1 MLPAG
6 PLWQSAGMGLDLAQL
21 LAVSVFR
28 ALDVDPAGRILAG
41 SDEGGSMQLVEIS
54 PDGSARTLTALP
66 GPCTGRYLPG
76 ERTVV
81 VSHDD
86 GGNERGQL
94 SLLRLPAP
102 GGPPGGGQETG
113 SQETGSRPAALAD
126 LEPLVHDPRYVH
138 RLADVSAGR
147 ICYLT
152 NRRDGVSFEAV
163 LRDLA
168 TGAEQTAFASEGGIS
183 EAVASPDGRWLA
195 VSVPSAAA
203 NSDQILLADLG
214 QPPGPGR
221 LRALTGAGENA
232 SQGRLQW
239 LPGSDGLI
247 VTTNRNREF
256 TGIARYDLGS
266 ESWTWLITDDS
277 ADLAGWVSPDGSA
290 ILVERNDD
298 GASVLT
304 LHDMATGAGRDV
316 PLPAAGCITDIPLPD
331 PCWSAD
337 SRTVAMSIAAAD
349 LPGDVLLAD
358 PATARIRVLTNSARY
373 LGGAAPARP
382 EAHQIPAPDGEMV
395 PCLVYRSGDPADP
408 ALAQS
413 AVLVIHGGPE
423 SQAKRNFNP
432 LVQALAAAGHT
443 VLVPNVRGSTG
454 YGKRW
459 YSADDVSRRLD
470 SVADLAAIHAY
481 LPKLGVDQARAALYG
496 GSYGGYM
503 VLAGLAFQPELWAAG
518 VDIVGISSLVTF
530 LENTSAYRRAQ
541 REREYG
547 SLAHDRDFLIAA
559 SPLTRIEAIRA
570 PLFIIHGANDPR
582 VPLSEAEQLHAALT
596 ARGQECELLVY
607 ADEGHGLARRANKLD
622 AYPKALAFLARHLGS

>member
-1 MLPAG
+1 
-6 PLWQSAGMGLDLAQL
+6 MGLDLAQL

-28 ALDVDPAGRILAG
+28 AFDADSAGRILAG
-41 SDEGGSMQLVEIS
+41 SDERGSMQLAEIS
-54 PDGSARTLTALP
+54 PDGSTVTLTALP
-66 GPCTGRYLPG
+66 GPCSGRYLPG

-86 GGNERGQL
+86 GGNERRQL
-94 SLLRLPAP
+94 SLLRLPLPA
-102 GGPPGGGQETG
+102 GPAG
-113 SQETGSRPAALAD
+113 LAD
-126 LEPLVHDPRYVH
+126 LEPLVHDPHYMH
-138 RLADVSAGR
+138 TLADVSAGR

-152 NRRDGVSFEAV
+152 NRRDGVRFDAI

-168 TGAEQTAFASEGGIS
+168 TGAEETAFASEGGIS
-183 EAVASPDGRWLA
+183 EAALSPDGRWLA
-195 VSVPSAAA
+195 VSVPSALA
-203 NSDQILLADLG
+203 NSDQILLADLTR
-214 QPPGPGR
+214 PPGPGR
-221 LRALTGAGENA
+221 LRALTGAGEHA
-232 SQGRLQW
+232 SQERLQW

-247 VTTNRNREF
+247 ASTNRNREF
-256 TGIARYDLGS
+256 TGVARYSLAA
-266 ESWTWLITDDS
+266 ESWTWLITDE
-277 ADLAGWVSPDGSA
+277 AHDLAGWMSPDGSL

-298 GASVLT
+298 GASALT
-304 LHDMATGAGRDV
+304 LHDGATGAALRDV
-316 PLPAAGCITDIPLPD
+316 PLPAAGCVTDVPLPD
-331 PCWSAD
+331 PSWSPDGRAI
-337 SRTVAMSIAAAD
+337 AMSIAAAG
-349 LPGDVLLAD
+349 LPGDVLLVD
-358 PATARIRVLTNSARY
+358 PATAGVRALTSSARS
-373 LGGAAPARP
+373 LGRSAAALP
-382 EAHQIPAPDGEMV
+382 EAHQIPSPDGELV
-395 PCLVYRSGDPADP
+395 PCLVYRSEDPADP
-408 ALAQS
+408 GLAES

-443 VLVPNVRGSTG
+443 VLVPNVRGSVG

-459 YSADDVSRRLD
+459 YSADDVTLRLE

-547 SLAHDRDFLIAA
+547 SLEHDRDFLLAA
-559 SPLTRIEAIRA
+559 SPLTWIEEIRA

-607 ADEGHGLARRANKLD
+607 ADEGHGLGKRANKLD
-622 AYPKALAFLARHLGS
+622 AYPKALAFLARHLAS

>member
-1 MLPAG
+1 
-6 PLWQSAGMGLDLAQL
+6 MGLDLAQL
-21 LAVSVFR
+21 LAVSVFQ
-28 ALDVDPAGRILAG
+28 AFDADSAGRILAG
-41 SDEGGSMQLVEIS
+41 SDEAGSMQLTEIS
-54 PDGSARTLTALP
+54 PDGSAVTLTALP
-66 GPCTGRYLPG
+66 GPCSGRYLPG

-86 GGNERGQL
+86 GGNERKQL
-94 SLLRLPAP
+94 SLLRLPLPA
-102 GGPPGGGQETG
+102 GPAG
-113 SQETGSRPAALAD
+113 LAD
-126 LEPLVHDPRYVH
+126 LEPLVHDPRYMH
-138 RLADVSAGR
+138 LLADVSAGR

-152 NRRDGVSFEAV
+152 NRRDGVRFDAV

-168 TGAEQTAFASEGGIS
+168 TGTEETAFASEGGIH

-195 VSVPSAAA
+195 VGVPSALA
-203 NSDQILLADLG
+203 NSDQILLVDLT

-221 LRALTGAGENA
+221 LRALTGAGEHA
-232 SQGRLQW
+232 SQERLQW

-247 VTTNRNREF
+247 ASTNRNREF
-256 TGIARYDLGS
+256 TAIARYSLAA
-266 ESWTWLITDDS
+266 ESWTWLITDEER
-277 ADLAGWVSPDGSA
+277 DLAGWLSPDGSL

-304 LHDMATGAGRDV
+304 LHDGATGAPLRDV
-316 PLPAAGCITDIPLPD
+316 PLPAAGCVTAIRLPD
-331 PCWSAD
+331 PRWSPDGRAI
-337 SRTVAMSIAAAD
+337 AMSIAAAD
-349 LPGDVLLAD
+349 MPGDVLLAD
-358 PATARIRVLTNSARY
+358 AATARVRALTSSARY
-373 LGGAAPARP
+373 LGGSAAALP
-382 EAHQIPAPDGEMV
+382 EAHQIPAPDGELV
-395 PCLVYRSGDPADP
+395 PCLVYRSEDAADP
-408 ALAQS
+408 GLAES

-423 SQAKRNFNP
+423 SQAKRDFNP

-443 VLVPNVRGSTG
+443 VLVPNVRGSVG

-459 YSADDVSRRLD
+459 YSADDVTLRLE

-481 LPKLGVDQARAALYG
+481 LPKLGVDPARAALYG

-547 SLAHDRDFLIAA
+547 SLEHDRDFLLAA
-559 SPLTRIEAIRA
+559 SPLTRIDAIRA

-607 ADEGHGLARRANKLD
+607 PDEGHGLAKRANKMD
-622 AYPKALAFLARHLGS
+622 AYPKALAFLARHLAS

>member
-1 MLPAG
+1 
-6 PLWQSAGMGLDLAQL
+6 MGLDLARL

-28 ALDVDPAGRILAG
+28 AFDADSAGRILAG

-54 PDGSARTLTALP
+54 PDGSAAPLTALP
-66 GPCTGRYLPG
+66 GPCSGRYLPG

-81 VSHDD
+81 VSHDE

-94 SLLRLPAP
+94 SLLRLPLPA
-102 GGPPGGGQETG
+102 GPAG
-113 SQETGSRPAALAD
+113 LAD
-126 LEPLVHDPRYVH
+126 LEPLVHDPRYIH

-152 NRRDGVSFEAV
+152 NRRDGVRFDAV

-168 TGAEQTAFASEGGIS
+168 TGTEETAFASAGGIR

-203 NSDQILLADLG
+203 NSDQILLADLS

-221 LRALTGAGENA
+221 LRALTGAGEHA
-232 SQGRLQW
+232 SQDRLQW

-247 VTTNRNREF
+247 ASTNRNREF
-256 TGIARYDLGS
+256 TAVARYSLAA
-266 ESWTWLITDDS
+266 ESWTWLITDEEH
-277 ADLAGWVSPDGSA
+277 DLAGWVSPDGSL

-298 GASVLT
+298 GASLLT
-304 LHDMATGAGRDV
+304 LHDGATGAALRDV
-316 PLPAAGCITDIPLPD
+316 PLPAAGCVTHVRMPD
-331 PCWSAD
+331 PHWSPDGRAI
-337 SRTVAMSIAAAD
+337 AMSIAAAD
-349 LPGDVLLAD
+349 MPGDVLLAD
-358 PATARIRVLTNSARY
+358 PGTAHVRALTSSVRY
-373 LGGAAPARP
+373 LGGSAPALP
-382 EAHQIPAPDGEMV
+382 EAHQIPAPDGELV
-395 PCLVYRSGDPADP
+395 PCLVYRSDDPADP
-408 ALAQS
+408 GLAKS

-423 SQAKRNFNP
+423 SQAKRNFDP

-443 VLVPNVRGSTG
+443 VLMPNVRGSVG

-459 YSADDVSRRLD
+459 YSADDVTLRLE

-481 LPKLGVDQARAALYG
+481 LPKLGVDPARAALYG

-547 SLAHDRDFLIAA
+547 SLEHDRDFLLAA
-559 SPLTRIEAIRA
+559 SPLTRIEEIRA

-607 ADEGHGLARRANKLD
+607 PDEGHGLAKRANKMD
-622 AYPKALAFLARHLGS
+622 AFPKAFAFLARHLAS

>member
-1 MLPAG
+1 
-6 PLWQSAGMGLDLAQL
+6 MGLDLAQL
-21 LAVSVFR
+21 LAVPVFR
-28 ALDVDPAGRILAG
+28 AFDADSAGRILAG
-41 SDEGGSMQLVEIS
+41 SDEGGSMQLAEIS
-54 PDGSARTLTALP
+54 PDGSAQALTALP
-66 GPCTGRYLPG
+66 GPCSGRYLPA
-76 ERTVV
+76 ERMVV

-94 SLLRLPAP
+94 SLLRLPVP
-102 GGPPGGGQETG
+102 
-113 SQETGSRPAALAD
+113 GSRPAGLAD

-152 NRRDGVSFEAV
+152 NRRDGIRFDAV

-168 TGAEQTAFASEGGIS
+168 TGTEEVAFASEGSIS

-195 VSVPSAAA
+195 VSVPSVVA
-203 NSDQILLADLG
+203 NSDQILLASLAH
-214 QPPGPGR
+214 PPGPGR
-221 LRALTGAGENA
+221 LRVLTGAGEHA
-232 SQGRLQW
+232 SQQRLQW

-256 TGIARYDLGS
+256 TGIARYDLAA
-266 ESWTWLITDDS
+266 ESWAWLITDD
-277 ADLAGWVSPDGSA
+277 ARDLAGWVSPDGSL

-304 LHDMATGAGRDV
+304 VHDAVTGAAVRDI
-316 PLPAAGCITDIPLPD
+316 PLPAAGCVTDIPLPD
-331 PCWSAD
+331 PRWSPDGRA
-337 SRTVAMSIAAAD
+337 VAMSIAAAQM
-349 LPGDVLLAD
+349 PGDVLLAD
-358 PATARIRVLTNSARY
+358 PATARVRVLTSSARY
-373 LGGAAPARP
+373 LRGSAPALP
-382 EAHQIPAPDGEMV
+382 EAHQIPTPDGELV
-395 PCLVYRSGDPADP
+395 PCLVYRSEDAADP
-408 ALAQS
+408 ALAES

-423 SQAKRNFNP
+423 GQAKRNFNP
-432 LVQALAAAGHT
+432 VVQALAAAGHT
-443 VLVPNVRGSTG
+443 VLVPNVRGSVG

-459 YSADDVSRRLD
+459 YSADDVSLRLE

-503 VLAGLAFQPELWAAG
+503 VLAGLAVQPELWAAG

-547 SLAHDRDFLIAA
+547 SLEHDRDFLIAA
-559 SPLTRIEAIRA
+559 SPLTRIDSIRA
-570 PLFIIHGANDPR
+570 PLFMIHGANDPR
-582 VPLSEAEQLHAALT
+582 VPLGEAEQVHAALT

-607 ADEGHGLARRANKLD
+607 ADEGHGLAKRANKLD
-622 AYPKALAFLARHLGS
+622 AYPQLFAFLARHLAS

>member
-1 MLPAG
+1 
-6 PLWQSAGMGLDLAQL
+6 MGLDLAQL
-21 LAVSVFR
+21 LAVSVFQ
-28 ALDVDPAGRILAG
+28 AFDADSAGRILAG
-41 SDEGGSMQLVEIS
+41 SDEAGSMQLTEIS
-54 PDGSARTLTALP
+54 PDGSAVTLTALP
-66 GPCTGRYLPG
+66 GPCSGRYLPG

-86 GGNERGQL
+86 GGNERKQL
-94 SLLRLPAP
+94 SLLRLPLPA
-102 GGPPGGGQETG
+102 GPAG
-113 SQETGSRPAALAD
+113 LAD
-126 LEPLVHDPRYVH
+126 LEPLVHDPRYMH
-138 RLADVSAGR
+138 LLADVSAGR

-152 NRRDGVSFEAV
+152 NRRDGVRFDAV

-168 TGAEQTAFASEGGIS
+168 TGTEETAFASEGGIH

-195 VSVPSAAA
+195 VGVPSALA
-203 NSDQILLADLG
+203 NSDQILLVDLT

-221 LRALTGAGENA
+221 LRALTGAGEHA
-232 SQGRLQW
+232 SQERLQW

-247 VTTNRNREF
+247 ASTNRNREF
-256 TGIARYDLGS
+256 TAIARYSLAA
-266 ESWTWLITDDS
+266 ESWTWLITDEER
-277 ADLAGWVSPDGSA
+277 DLAGWLSPDGSL

-304 LHDMATGAGRDV
+304 LHDGATGAPLRDV
-316 PLPAAGCITDIPLPD
+316 PLPAAGCVTAIRLPD
-331 PCWSAD
+331 PRWSPDGRAI
-337 SRTVAMSIAAAD
+337 AMSIAAAD
-349 LPGDVLLAD
+349 MPGDVLLAD
-358 PATARIRVLTNSARY
+358 PATARVRALTSSARY
-373 LGGAAPARP
+373 LGGSAAALP
-382 EAHQIPAPDGEMV
+382 EAHQIPAPDGELV
-395 PCLVYRSGDPADP
+395 PCLVYRSEDAADP
-408 ALAQS
+408 GLAES

-423 SQAKRNFNP
+423 SQAKRDFNP

-443 VLVPNVRGSTG
+443 VLAPNVRGSVG

-459 YSADDVSRRLD
+459 YSADDVTLRLE

-481 LPKLGVDQARAALYG
+481 LPKLGVDPARAALYG

-547 SLAHDRDFLIAA
+547 SLEHDRDFLLAA
-559 SPLTRIEAIRA
+559 SPLTRIDAIRA

-607 ADEGHGLARRANKLD
+607 PDEGHGLAKRANKLD
-622 AYPKALAFLARHLGS
+622 AYPKALAFLARHLAS

>member
-1 MLPAG
+1 
-6 PLWQSAGMGLDLAQL
+6 MGLDLAQL
-21 LAVSVFR
+21 LAVSVFQ
-28 ALDVDPAGRILAG
+28 ALDADSAGRILAG
-41 SDEGGSMQLVEIS
+41 SDASGSMQLTEIS
-54 PDGSARTLTALP
+54 PDGSAVPLTALP

-81 VSHDD
+81 VSHDE

-94 SLLRLPAP
+94 SLLRLPLPA
-102 GGPPGGGQETG
+102 GPAG
-113 SQETGSRPAALAD
+113 LAD
-126 LEPLVHDPRYVH
+126 LEPLVHDPRYMH
-138 RLADVSAGR
+138 ILADVSAGR

-152 NRRDGVSFEAV
+152 NRRDGVRFDAV

-168 TGAEQTAFASEGGIS
+168 TGTEQIGFAGEGGIH

-195 VSVPSAAA
+195 VTVPSALA
-203 NSDQILLADLG
+203 NSDQILLVDLT

-221 LRALTGAGENA
+221 LRALTGAGEHA
-232 SQGRLQW
+232 SQERLQW

-247 VTTNRNREF
+247 ASTNRNREF
-256 TGIARYDLGS
+256 TGIARYSLAA
-266 ESWTWLITDDS
+266 ESWTWLITDEEH
-277 ADLAGWVSPDGSA
+277 DLAGWMSPDGTL

-298 GASVLT
+298 GASVLA
-304 LHDMATGAGRDV
+304 LHDSATGAALRDV
-316 PLPAAGCITDIPLPD
+316 PLPAAGCVTHIRLPD
-331 PCWSAD
+331 PHWSPDGRAI
-337 SRTVAMSIAAAD
+337 AMSIDAAD
-349 LPGDVLLAD
+349 MPGDVLLAD
-358 PATARIRVLTNSARY
+358 PATARVRALTSSARY
-373 LGGAAPARP
+373 LGGSAAALP
-382 EAHQIPAPDGEMV
+382 EAHQIPAPDGELV
-395 PCLVYRSGDPADP
+395 PCLVYRSEDPADP
-408 ALAQS
+408 GLAGS

-443 VLVPNVRGSTG
+443 VLVPNVRGSVG

-459 YSADDVSRRLD
+459 YSADDVTLRLE

-481 LPKLGVDQARAALYG
+481 LPKLGLDQARAALYG

-547 SLAHDRDFLIAA
+547 SLEHDRDFLLAA
-559 SPLTRIEAIRA
+559 SPLTRIEEIRA

-607 ADEGHGLARRANKLD
+607 PDEGHGLAKRANKMD
-622 AYPKALAFLARHLGS
+622 AYPKALAFLARHLAS

>member
-1 MLPAG
+1 
-6 PLWQSAGMGLDLAQL
+6 MGLDLAQL
-21 LAVSVFR
+21 LAVSVFQ
-28 ALDVDPAGRILAG
+28 AFDADSAGRILAG
-41 SDEGGSMQLVEIS
+41 SDEAGSMQLTEIS
-54 PDGSARTLTALP
+54 PDGSAVTLTALP
-66 GPCTGRYLPG
+66 GPCSGRYLPG

-86 GGNERGQL
+86 GGNERKQL
-94 SLLRLPAP
+94 SLLRLPLPA
-102 GGPPGGGQETG
+102 GPAG
-113 SQETGSRPAALAD
+113 LAD
-126 LEPLVHDPRYVH
+126 LEPLVHDPRYMH
-138 RLADVSAGR
+138 LLADVSAGR

-152 NRRDGVSFEAV
+152 NRRDGVRFDAV

-168 TGAEQTAFASEGGIS
+168 TGTEETAFASEGGIH

-195 VSVPSAAA
+195 VGVPSALA
-203 NSDQILLADLG
+203 NSDQILLVDLT

-221 LRALTGAGENA
+221 LRALTGAGEHA
-232 SQGRLQW
+232 SQERLQW

-247 VTTNRNREF
+247 ASTNRNREF
-256 TGIARYDLGS
+256 TAIARYSLAA
-266 ESWTWLITDDS
+266 ESWTWLITDEEH
-277 ADLAGWVSPDGSA
+277 DLAGWLSPDGSL

-304 LHDMATGAGRDV
+304 LHDGATGAPLRDV
-316 PLPAAGCITDIPLPD
+316 PLPAAGCVTAIRLPD
-331 PCWSAD
+331 PRWSPDGRAI
-337 SRTVAMSIAAAD
+337 AMSIAAAD
-349 LPGDVLLAD
+349 MPGDVLLAD
-358 PATARIRVLTNSARY
+358 AATARVRALTSSARY
-373 LGGAAPARP
+373 LGGSAAALP
-382 EAHQIPAPDGEMV
+382 EAHQIPAPDGELV
-395 PCLVYRSGDPADP
+395 PCLVYRSEDAADP
-408 ALAQS
+408 GLAES

-423 SQAKRNFNP
+423 SQAKRDFNP

-443 VLVPNVRGSTG
+443 VLAPNVRGSVG

-459 YSADDVSRRLD
+459 YSADDVTLRLE

-481 LPKLGVDQARAALYG
+481 LPKLGVDPARAALYG

-547 SLAHDRDFLIAA
+547 SLEHDRDFLLAA
-559 SPLTRIEAIRA
+559 SPLTRIDAIRA

-607 ADEGHGLARRANKLD
+607 PDEGHGLAKRANKMD
-622 AYPKALAFLARHLGS
+622 AYPKALAFLARHLAS

>member
-1 MLPAG
+1 
-6 PLWQSAGMGLDLAQL
+6 MGLDLAQL
-21 LAVSVFR
+21 LAVSVFQ
-28 ALDVDPAGRILAG
+28 AFDADSAGRILAG
-41 SDEGGSMQLVEIS
+41 SDEAGSMQLTEIS
-54 PDGSARTLTALP
+54 PDGSAVTLTALP
-66 GPCTGRYLPG
+66 GPCSGRYLPG

-86 GGNERGQL
+86 GGNERKQL
-94 SLLRLPAP
+94 SLLRLPLPA
-102 GGPPGGGQETG
+102 GPAG
-113 SQETGSRPAALAD
+113 LAD
-126 LEPLVHDPRYVH
+126 LEPLVHDPRYMH
-138 RLADVSAGR
+138 LLADVSAGR

-152 NRRDGVSFEAV
+152 NRRDGVRFDAV

-168 TGAEQTAFASEGGIS
+168 TGTEETAFASEGGIH

-195 VSVPSAAA
+195 VGVPSALA
-203 NSDQILLADLG
+203 NSDQILLVDLT

-221 LRALTGAGENA
+221 LRALTGAGEHA
-232 SQGRLQW
+232 SQERLQW

-247 VTTNRNREF
+247 ASTNRNREF
-256 TGIARYDLGS
+256 TAIARYSLAA
-266 ESWTWLITDDS
+266 ESWTWLITDEER
-277 ADLAGWVSPDGSA
+277 DLAGWLSPDGSL

-304 LHDMATGAGRDV
+304 LHDGATGAPLRDV
-316 PLPAAGCITDIPLPD
+316 PLPAAGCVTAIRLPD
-331 PCWSAD
+331 PRWSPDGRAI
-337 SRTVAMSIAAAD
+337 AMSIAAAD
-349 LPGDVLLAD
+349 MPGDVLLAD
-358 PATARIRVLTNSARY
+358 AATARVRALTSSARY
-373 LGGAAPARP
+373 LGGSAAALP
-382 EAHQIPAPDGEMV
+382 EAHQIPAPDGELV
-395 PCLVYRSGDPADP
+395 PCLVYRSEDAADP
-408 ALAQS
+408 GLAES

-423 SQAKRNFNP
+423 SQAKRDFNP

-443 VLVPNVRGSTG
+443 VLAPNVRGSVG

-459 YSADDVSRRLD
+459 YSADDVTLRLE

-481 LPKLGVDQARAALYG
+481 LPKLGVDPARAALYG

-547 SLAHDRDFLIAA
+547 SLEHDRDFLLAA
-559 SPLTRIEAIRA
+559 SPLTRIDAIRA

-607 ADEGHGLARRANKLD
+607 PDEGHGLAKRANKMD
-622 AYPKALAFLARHLGS
+622 AYPKALAFLARHLAS

>member
-1 MLPAG
+1 
-6 PLWQSAGMGLDLAQL
+6 MGLDLAQL
-21 LAVSVFR
+21 LAVAVSEAF
-28 ALDVDPAGRILAG
+28 DVDSAGRILAG
-41 SDEGGSMQLVEIS
+41 SDESGCMQLVEIS
-54 PDGSARTLTALP
+54 PDGSARALTALP
-66 GPCTGRYLPG
+66 GACSGRYLPG

-86 GGNERGQL
+86 GGNEREQI
-94 SLLRLPAP
+94 SLLRLPPPGSQP
-102 GGPPGGGQETG
+102 GGAQPDSSHADGAQ
-113 SQETGSRPAALAD
+113 PAGLAD
-126 LEPLVHDPRYVH
+126 LEPVVHDPRYVH

-152 NRRDGVSFEAV
+152 NRRDGVRFDAV

-168 TGAEQTAFASEGGIS
+168 TGTEQTAFASEGSIR

-195 VSVPSAAA
+195 VNVPSAVA
-203 NSDQILLADLG
+203 NSNQILLADLG

-221 LRALTGAGENA
+221 LKALTGAGEHA
-232 SQGRLQW
+232 SQERLQW

-247 VTTNRNREF
+247 VTTNRDREF
-256 TGIARYDLGS
+256 TGIARYSLAT
-266 ESWTWLITDDS
+266 ESWTWLITDEEH
-277 ADLAGWVSPDGSA
+277 DLAGWVSPDGSL

-304 LHDMATGAGRDV
+304 LHEAATGAAVRAI
-316 PLPAAGCITDIPLPD
+316 PLPAAGCVTGIRLPD
-331 PCWSAD
+331 PHWSPDGRAV
-337 SRTVAMSIAAAD
+337 TMSIAAAQ

-358 PATARIRVLTNSARY
+358 AATARVRVLTSSARY
-373 LGGAAPARP
+373 LGGSAPAQP
-382 EAHQIPAPDGEMV
+382 EAHQIPTPDGELV
-395 PCLVYRSGDPADP
+395 PCLVYRGEDPADP
-408 ALAQS
+408 GLAGS

-423 SQAKRNFNP
+423 GQAKRNFNP
-432 LVQALAAAGHT
+432 FVQALAAAGHT
-443 VLVPNVRGSTG
+443 VLVPNVRGSVG

-459 YSADDVSRRLD
+459 YSADDGRLRLD

-503 VLAGLAFQPELWAAG
+503 VLAGLAFQPDRWAAG

-530 LENTSAYRRAQ
+530 LENTSPYRRAV

-547 SLAHDRDFLIAA
+547 SLEHDREFLHAA
-559 SPLTRIEAIRA
+559 SPLTRIDAIRA

-582 VPLSEAEQLHAALT
+582 VPLSEAEQLHSALT

-607 ADEGHGLARRANKLD
+607 ADEGHGLAKRANKLD
-622 AYPKALAFLARHLGS
+622 AYPKAFAFLARHLAS

>member
-1 MLPAG
+1 
-6 PLWQSAGMGLDLAQL
+6 MGLDLPQW
-21 LAVSVFR
+21 LAISVHR
-28 ALDVDPAGRILAG
+28 ALDADSAGRILAG
-41 SDEGGSMQLVEIS
+41 SDESGSMQLAEIS
-54 PDGSARTLTALP
+54 PDGSAEALTALP
-66 GPCTGRYLPG
+66 GACTGRYLPG
-76 ERTVV
+76 QRAVV

-86 GGNERGQL
+86 GGNERSQL
-94 SLLRLPAP
+94 SLLRLPLA
-102 GGPPGGGQETG
+102 GR
-113 SQETGSRPAALAD
+113 RPAGLAD
-126 LEPLVHDPRYVH
+126 LEPLVRDPRFLH
-138 RLADVSAGR
+138 NLADVSPGR

-152 NRRDGVSFEAV
+152 NRRDGVSFDVV

-168 TGAEQTAFASEGGIS
+168 TGTEQTGFAAEGGVS
-183 EAVASPDGRWLA
+183 EAVPSPDGRWLA
-195 VSVPSAAA
+195 VSVPTAVA
-203 NSDQILLADLG
+203 NSDQVLLADLG

-247 VTTNRNREF
+247 VTTNRGREF
-256 TGIARYDLGS
+256 TGIARYDLAA
-266 ESWTWLITDDS
+266 ERWTWLITDDTL
-277 ADLAGWVSPDGSA
+277 DLTGWVSPDGRW

-298 GASVLT
+298 GASGLT
-304 LHDMATGAGRDV
+304 LHEAATGAALRDI
-316 PLPAAGCITDIPLPD
+316 PLPAAGCVTDVPLPD
-331 PCWSAD
+331 PYWSPD
-337 SRTVAMSIAAAD
+337 SSVVVMSIAAAQM
-349 LPGDVLLAD
+349 PGDVLHAD
-358 PATARIRVLTNSARY
+358 PRTAGVRALTRSSGQLAGSA
-373 LGGAAPARP
+373 AALP
-382 EAHQIPAPDGEMV
+382 EAHQIPASGGELV
-395 PCLVYRSGDPADP
+395 PCLVYRSPEAADP
-408 ALAQS
+408 GLAGS

-443 VLVPNVRGSTG
+443 VLVPNVRGSVG

-481 LPKLGVDQARAALYG
+481 LPQLGVDQRRAALFG

-547 SLAHDRDFLIAA
+547 SLEHDREFLLAA
-559 SPLTRIEAIRA
+559 SPLTRIDAIRA
-570 PLFIIHGANDPR
+570 PLFMIHGANDPR

-607 ADEGHGLARRANKLD
+607 GDEGHGLAKRANKLD
-622 AYPKALAFLARHLGS
+622 AYPRAFAFLARHLAS

>member
-1 MLPAG
+1 
-6 PLWQSAGMGLDLAQL
+6 MGLDLAQL
-21 LAVSVFR
+21 LAVSVFQ
-28 ALDVDPAGRILAG
+28 AFDADSAGRILAG
-41 SDEGGSMQLVEIS
+41 SDEAGSMQLTEIS
-54 PDGSARTLTALP
+54 PDGSAVTLTALP
-66 GPCTGRYLPG
+66 GRCSGRYLPG

-86 GGNERGQL
+86 GGNERTQL
-94 SLLRLPAP
+94 SLLRLPLAA
-102 GGPPGGGQETG
+102 GPAG
-113 SQETGSRPAALAD
+113 LAD
-126 LEPLVHDPRYVH
+126 LEPLVHDPRYMH
-138 RLADVSAGR
+138 LLADVSAGR

-152 NRRDGVSFEAV
+152 NRRDGVRFDAV

-168 TGAEQTAFASEGGIS
+168 TGTEETAFGSDGGIH

-195 VSVPSAAA
+195 VGVPSALA
-203 NSDQILLADLG
+203 NSDQILLVDLT

-221 LRALTGAGENA
+221 LRALTGAGEHA
-232 SQGRLQW
+232 SQERLQW

-247 VTTNRNREF
+247 ASTNRNREF
-256 TGIARYDLGS
+256 TAIARYSLAA
-266 ESWTWLITDDS
+266 ESWTWLITDEER
-277 ADLAGWVSPDGSA
+277 DLAGWVSPDGSL

-304 LHDMATGAGRDV
+304 LHDGATGAQLRDV
-316 PLPAAGCITDIPLPD
+316 PLPAAGCVTAIRLPD
-331 PCWSAD
+331 PHWSPDGRAI
-337 SRTVAMSIAAAD
+337 AMSIAAAD
-349 LPGDVLLAD
+349 MPGDVLLAD
-358 PATARIRVLTNSARY
+358 PATARVRALTSSARY
-373 LGGAAPARP
+373 LGGAAAALP
-382 EAHQIPAPDGEMV
+382 EAHQIPAPDGELV
-395 PCLVYRSGDPADP
+395 PCLVYRSEDAADP
-408 ALAQS
+408 SLAES
-413 AVLVIHGGPE
+413 AVLVVHGGPE
-423 SQAKRNFNP
+423 SQAKRDFNP

-443 VLVPNVRGSTG
+443 VLVPNVRGSVG

-459 YSADDVSRRLD
+459 YSADDVTLRLE

-481 LPKLGVDQARAALYG
+481 LPKLGVDPARAALYG

-547 SLAHDRDFLIAA
+547 SLEHDRDFLLAA
-559 SPLTRIEAIRA
+559 SPLTRIDAIRA

-607 ADEGHGLARRANKLD
+607 PDEGHGLAKRANKMD
-622 AYPKALAFLARHLGS
+622 AYPKALAFLARHLAS

>member
-1 MLPAG
+1 
-6 PLWQSAGMGLDLAQL
+6 MGLDLVQL
-21 LAVSVFR
+21 LSVSVFQ
-28 ALDVDPAGRILAG
+28 AFDVDSAGRILAG
-41 SDEGGSMQLVEIS
+41 SDESGSMQLVEIS
-54 PDGSARTLTALP
+54 PDGSAAPLTALP
-66 GPCTGRYLPG
+66 GPCSGRYLPG

-86 GGNERGQL
+86 GGNERRQL
-94 SLLRLPAP
+94 SLLRLPLPA
-102 GGPPGGGQETG
+102 GPAG
-113 SQETGSRPAALAD
+113 LAD
-126 LEPLVHDPRYVH
+126 LEPLVHDPRYIH
-138 RLADVSAGR
+138 MLADVSAGR
-147 ICYLT
+147 VCYLT
-152 NRRDGVSFEAV
+152 NRRDGIRFDAV

-168 TGAEQTAFASEGGIS
+168 TGTEETAFASEGGIH

-195 VSVPSAAA
+195 VGVPSARA
-203 NSDQILLADLG
+203 NSDQILLVDLT

-221 LRALTGAGENA
+221 LRALTGAGEHA
-232 SQGRLQW
+232 SQERLQW

-247 VTTNRNREF
+247 ASTNRNREF
-256 TGIARYDLGS
+256 TAVARYSLAA
-266 ESWTWLITDDS
+266 ESWTWLITDEEH
-277 ADLAGWVSPDGSA
+277 DLAGWMSPDGA
-290 ILVERNDD
+290 LILVERNDD

-304 LHDMATGAGRDV
+304 LHDGATGAALRDV
-316 PLPAAGCITDIPLPD
+316 PLPAAGCVTHIRLPD
-331 PCWSAD
+331 PHWSPDGRAI
-337 SRTVAMSIAAAD
+337 AMSIDAAD
-349 LPGDVLLAD
+349 MPGDVLLAD
-358 PATARIRVLTNSARY
+358 PATARVRALTSSARY
-373 LGGAAPARP
+373 LGGSAAALP
-382 EAHQIPAPDGEMV
+382 EAHQIPAPDGELV
-395 PCLVYRSGDPADP
+395 PCLVYRSDDPADP
-408 ALAQS
+408 GLAES

-432 LVQALAAAGHT
+432 LIQALAAAGHT
-443 VLVPNVRGSTG
+443 VLAPNVRGSVG

-459 YSADDVSRRLD
+459 YSADDVTLRLE

-547 SLAHDRDFLIAA
+547 SLEHDRDFLLAA
-559 SPLTRIEAIRA
+559 SPLTRIDAIRA

-596 ARGQECELLVY
+596 ARGQVCELLVY
-607 ADEGHGLARRANKLD
+607 PDEGHGLARRANKLD
-622 AYPKALAFLARHLGS
+622 AYPKALAFLARHLAS